1 MRSKIGCGIVAGL
14 LAGAVFAI
22 LMHAI
27 SAPGAM
33 GGRMPMIHMMAAV
46 VHSDRL
52 LAGWAYVLAS
62 GAVMGVVFALLLG
75 SRATTPARGLAW
87 GAGYGILV
95 WLVGALVVMP
105 LLLGMDVL
113 SPITMPAMRPST
125 WASLAAHVVV
135 GLLLGATYAGLRRR
149 A

>member
-1 MRSKIGCGIVAGL
+1 MRSKIGSGIVAGL

-75 SRATTPARGLAW
+75 SRATTPARGL
-87 GAGYGILV
+87 V
-95 WLVGALVVMP
+95 
-105 LLLGMDVL
+105 LLEAIPWPRL
-113 SPITMPAMRPST
+113 T
-125 WASLAAHVVV
+125 LAAQ
-135 GLLLGATYAGLRRR
+135 RR
-149 A
+149 ALSCT